1 MKFFDTAGNE
11 LTEGTP
17 ICFPLEFGQAIPG
30 VVKQVKS
37 GLGVG
42 TEAQPQLFA
51 AFVIPLA
58 AAPNGLVPG
67 VFATAP
73 RGQSPLAEA

>member
-1 MKFFDTAGNE
+1 MKFFDTIGNE

-17 ICFPLEFGQAIPG
+17 ICFPLEFGQAVPG

-42 TEAQPQLFA
+42 AEAQPQLFA
-51 AFVIPLA
+51 AFVVPLA
-58 AAPNGLVPG
+58 VTPNGLVPG
-67 VFATAP
+67 VFAI
-73 RGQSPLAEA
+73 SPKAQPAIAEA